1 MCDETAQCVRR
12 CAFKIQ
18 KHTHTTQGPR
28 QAELLR
34 TVFAQVILNRT
45 WRPSLRVEAAR
56 PAEHQAGG
64 SGGGGGG
71 SDSGGEE
78 EVEVEATGLVVGR
91 HLSAFDL
98 TMRL

>member
-1 MCDETAQCVRR
+1 VRR
-12 CAFKIQ
+12 NGAVREEVRVQNPK
-18 KHTHTTQGPR
+18 THAHNTGP

-56 PAEHQAGG
+56 PAEHQAG
-64 SGGGGGG
+64 GGGGGG

>member
-64 SGGGGGG
+64 GGGGG
-71 SDSGGEE
+71 SDREE
-78 EVEVEATGLVVGR
+78 EEEVEATGLVVGR

>member
-1 MCDETAQCVRR
+1 MRRNGAVREEVR
-12 CAFKIQ
+12 VQNPK
-18 KHTHTTQGPR
+18 THAHNTGP
-28 QAELLR
+28 QAEFLR

-56 PAEHQAGG
+56 PAEHQAGA
-64 SGGGGGG
+64 SGGGG
-71 SDSGGEE
+71 SDREEE
-78 EVEVEATGLVVGR
+78 EVEAGLVVGR